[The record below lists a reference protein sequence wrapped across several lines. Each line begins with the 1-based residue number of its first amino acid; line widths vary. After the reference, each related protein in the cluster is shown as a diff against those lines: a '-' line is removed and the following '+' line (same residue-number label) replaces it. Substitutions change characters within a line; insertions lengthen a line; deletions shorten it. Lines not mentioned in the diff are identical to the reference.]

1 MAGFG
6 DLQPAEGGA
15 HHHAAI
21 SGPDLGEVDPRM
33 LDRES
38 GGGEDV
44 LDVTAVV
51 ASRLAVHEAGRVEVS
66 DLAADSGGVL
76 RSVEAGDQVDPR
88 PGVAKVGPNLL
99 GVGADG
105 RYEAHSRDRHA
116 LLMRQVHTETVLGR
130 ARAGDRTSTRPSG
143 KRLWHPA
150 VRGRVR
156 LGQPPRQAGS
166 RPAPGA
172 AA

>member
-15 HHHAAI
+15 HHDPAI
-21 SGPDLGEVDPRM
+21 SGPDMGKVDPRM
-33 LDRES
+33 LDRKS

-51 ASRLAVHEAGRVEVS
+51 AGRLAVHEAGRVEVS
-66 DLAADSGGVL
+66 DLAGDPGGVL

-88 PGVAKVGPNLL
+88 TGVAKVGPNLL

-105 RYEAHSRDRHA
+105 RDRK
-116 LLMRQVHTETVLGR
+116 
-130 ARAGDRTSTRPSG
+130 S
-143 KRLWHPA
+143 
-150 VRGRVR
+150 
-156 LGQPPRQAGS
+156 
-166 RPAPGA
+166 
-172 AA
+172 

>member
-21 SGPDLGEVDPRM
+21 SGPDMGEVDPGM

-51 ASRLAVHEAGRVEVS
+51 AGRLAVHEAGRVEVS
-66 DLAADSGGVL
+66 DLAADSGGGL
-76 RSVEAGDQVDPR
+76 RGVEAGDQVDPR

-116 LLMRQVHTETVLGR
+116 LLMRQVHTETVPGR
-130 ARAGDRTSTRPSG
+130 ARAGDLPVDPRVWVNKTQGRITPEPLLGRASMAAHSSSPTTS
-143 KRLWHPA
+143 
-150 VRGRVR
+150 
-156 LGQPPRQAGS
+156 
-166 RPAPGA
+166 
-172 AA
+172 

>member
-6 DLQPAEGGA
+6 DLEPAEGGA

-21 SGPDLGEVDPRM
+21 SGPEMGKVDPGM

-51 ASRLAVHEAGRVEVS
+51 AGGLAVHEAGRVEVS

-88 PGVAKVGPNLL
+88 PGVAKVRPNLL

-130 ARAGDRTSTRPSG
+130 ARAGGLPVDPR
-143 KRLWHPA
+143 RLIE
-150 VRGRVR
+150 GREIHALHIELATELV
-156 LGQPPRQAGS
+156 
-166 RPAPGA
+166 
-172 AA
+172 